1 MRRLRIALTGTL
13 GVLGSRV
20 AKRLEL
26 DDACRR
32 LVLLDLVPPAR
43 PLAKARYY
51 RVDLTEPAASARIA
65 EALERER
72 VDVLVHLAF
81 LQHPSRN
88 PAYEH
93 ELESLGTM
101 HLVHALT
108 QLARTGAAPH
118 LVLGSST
125 LLYGARADNPTYVS
139 EAAALSGRRDY
150 PFVAG
155 KIDAEKQIERLSERE
170 HIDVTVLRIAPI
182 LSPGVRTL
190 ASRYL
195 ALPAVPTILG
205 FNPMIQ
211 TIDVDDAVEAVR
223 RAIERGDG
231 ADPTARLRTY
241 NLCAEGVLP
250 LHAAVRLCG
259 RRTVP
264 LMRFAA
270 NAMIDALFQAGLAI
284 APAAH
289 LDYLQ
294 YPCIADGER
303 ARSELGF
310 IPKRSTRDTV
320 VGFARTLM
328 RDAA

>member
-13 GVLGSRV
+13 GVLGSQLAR
-20 AKRLEL
+20 RLEV
-26 DDACRR
+26 DEGCRR
-32 LVLLDLVPPAR
+32 VVLLDLVPPTR
-43 PLAKARYY
+43 GIAKARYY
-51 RVDLTEPAASARIA
+51 RVDLTEPAASARVA
-65 EALERER
+65 DALEHER

-108 QLARTGAAPH
+108 RLARAGAAPH
-118 LVLGSST
+118 LILASST
-125 LLYGARADNPTYVS
+125 LVYGARADNPS
-139 EAAALSGRRDY
+139 FLAESAALAGRRDY
-150 PFVAG
+150 PYVAG
-155 KIDAEKQIERLSERE
+155 KMDAERQVERLGTRE
-170 HIDVTVLRIAPI
+170 GAGVTVLRFAPI

-211 TIDVDDAVEAVR
+211 TIALDDAVEALR
-223 RAIERGDG
+223 RAIDRAANAET
-231 ADPTARLRTY
+231 PVRTF
-241 NLCAEGVLP
+241 NVCGEGVLP

-259 RRTVP
+259 RRSVP
-264 LMRFAA
+264 LVRFAA
-270 NAMIDALFQAGLAI
+270 NTMIDALFQAGLAI

-294 YPCIADGER
+294 YPCVADGER
-303 ARSELGF
+303 ARQELGF
-310 IPKRSTRDTV
+310 VPKRSTRETV
-320 VGFARTLM
+320 VGFARTLL